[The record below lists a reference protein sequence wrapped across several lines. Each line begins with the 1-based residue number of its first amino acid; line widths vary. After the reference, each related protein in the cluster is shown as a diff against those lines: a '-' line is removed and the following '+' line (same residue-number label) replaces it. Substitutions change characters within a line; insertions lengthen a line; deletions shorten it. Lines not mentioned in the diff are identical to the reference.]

1 MAGIGDESIEMSKF
15 GTALFAFGFVLV
27 IGLGVFTIGKA
38 ITVDGS
44 DKVQKQLDLVQQSEF
59 SDYDQQSVFGTK
71 VKAAYT
77 NFEGKAYA
85 ILVATRAMVDSDIDN
100 AIGLPTDDTTKN
112 LIEITVEDDA
122 GDAML
127 VEGSDGSDKSL
138 WCVNYNAILDVK
150 EIGGDNGFYVTTG
163 SFATDTSGSV
173 DFYNTVANMKQQGM
187 AEYIPSGAR
196 FQSSLIKDT
205 TGQVMGIM
213 FVQIASN

>member
-59 SDYDQQSVFGTK
+59 SDYDQQAMFGTK

-85 ILVATRAMVDSDIDN
+85 VLVATRAMVDEDTPSDAEGIPADAHLID
-100 AIGLPTDDTTKN
+100 
-112 LIEITVEDDA
+112 VEDEA
-122 GDAML
+122 GDSVL
-127 VEGSDGSDKSL
+127 VEGSDGLSDHPL
-138 WCVNYNAILDVK
+138 WCVNYNAVLSVDSIQAK
-150 EIGGDNGFYVTTG
+150 NGFFEATG
-163 SFATDTSGSV
+163 PFATNAGQV
-173 DFYNTVANMKQQGM
+173 DYYNTVANMKQQGM

-205 TGQVMGIM
+205 TGQVVGIL
-213 FVQIASN
+213 FQQIAAN

>member
-59 SDYDQQSVFGTK
+59 SDYDQQAMFGTK

-85 ILVATRAMVDSDIDN
+85 ILIATRAMVDSSTPASANGVPSDPDWGKVYKEVYSGPSTRMTVKDSSG
-100 AIGLPTDDTTKN
+100 ADTP
-112 LIEITVEDDA
+112 
-122 GDAML
+122 
-127 VEGSDGSDKSL
+127 L
-138 WCVNYNAILDVK
+138 WCINYNAILAEDDITS
-150 EIGGDNGFYVTTG
+150 ENGYYVTTG
-163 SFATDTSGSV
+163 TFATDAGGSV
-173 DFYNTVANMKQQGM
+173 SYFNTVANMKKQGM
-187 AEYIPSGAR
+187 VEYIPSGAR

-205 TGQVMGIM
+205 TGQVVGIM
-213 FVQIASN
+213 FVQIAAN